1 MAKTKR
7 RLEWEAKR
15 KKQIQEDQE
24 FEDWFMNCTEE
35 EFYAKPFGPKEK
47 KLKEV

>member
-15 KKQIQEDQE
+15 KKQIKEHEE
-24 FEDWFMNCTEE
+24 FEQWLMSLTDEDCIKLT
-35 EFYAKPFGPKEK
+35 KEARK
-47 KLKEV
+47 KV

>member
-15 KKQIQEDQE
+15 KKQIKGHEE
-24 FEDWFMNCTEE
+24 FEQWFMSLT
-35 EFYAKPFGPKEK
+35 KEDGIK
-47 KLKEV
+47 FDIEMRKGVYK